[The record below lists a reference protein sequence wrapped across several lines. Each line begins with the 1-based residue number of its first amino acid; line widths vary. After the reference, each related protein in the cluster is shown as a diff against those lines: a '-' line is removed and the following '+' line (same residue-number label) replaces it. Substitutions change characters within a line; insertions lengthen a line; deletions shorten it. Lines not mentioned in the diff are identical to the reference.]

1 MSLKQDFKEL
11 GFELSQILKKDL
23 ERIREKAQANLS
35 VIKDETNKKIQ
46 KDMVKLENTLTQ
58 NARIQ
63 INKKVSDL
71 FNSINRNILIAKTN
85 LVEEFLRALTDVV
98 NQHIKDNSKGY
109 FENLNREIEDATKHI
124 QNRVSLYLCARDL
137 KKILSD
143 PKLIQL
149 NSEIVVLKES
159 PSIDTICGFKLIAED
174 NSFVLDYTYESK
186 LEQMRDEIGRR
197 LMKLFPVFESNV
209 ESVIANA
216 EKIVNKW
223 ESEKKDVK

>member
-23 ERIREKAQANLS
+23 ERIREKAQSNLS

-46 KDMVKLENTLTQ
+46 KDIVKLENTLTQ

-98 NQHIKDNSKGY
+98 TQHIKENSNGY
-109 FENLNREIEDATKHI
+109 FA
-124 QNRVSLYLCARDL
+124 
-137 KKILSD
+137 
-143 PKLIQL
+143 
-149 NSEIVVLKES
+149 
-159 PSIDTICGFKLIAED
+159 
-174 NSFVLDYTYESK
+174 
-186 LEQMRDEIGRR
+186 
-197 LMKLFPVFESNV
+197 
-209 ESVIANA
+209 
-216 EKIVNKW
+216 
-223 ESEKKDVK
+223 